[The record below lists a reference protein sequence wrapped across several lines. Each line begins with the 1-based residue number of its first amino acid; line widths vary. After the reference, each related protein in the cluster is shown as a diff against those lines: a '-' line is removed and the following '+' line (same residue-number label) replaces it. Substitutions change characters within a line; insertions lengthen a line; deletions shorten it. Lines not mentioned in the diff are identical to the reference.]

1 MKGIGGFFRNLTA
14 RLSAGLR
21 RFMQGR
27 YGSDKLNTTILMVAL
42 VLVLVYTFLPFGPV
56 QLILWILSYVLM
68 IWAIFRMLSRNTYR
82 RYQENRRFLQFVDGI
97 RDREHRYYDCPNCHQ
112 RVRVPRGKGK
122 ISISCPKCREKF
134 IRKT

>member
-1 MKGIGGFFRNLTA
+1 MKGIGGFFRNLTM

-21 RFMQGR
+21 RFMEGR
-27 YGSDKLNTTILMVAL
+27 YGSDKLNTAILMTAL
-42 VLVLVYTFLPFGPV
+42 VLVLVYSFLPFGLV
-56 QLILWILSYVLM
+56 KILLWLISYVLM

-82 RYQENRRFLQFVDGI
+82 RYHENRRFLQIMDGI
-97 RDREHRYYDCPNCHQ
+97 RDREHRYYNCPTCRQ

-122 ISISCPKCREKF
+122 IAISCPKCREKF

>member
-14 RLSAGLR
+14 WLSACLR
-21 RFMQGR
+21 RFMEGR
-27 YGSDKLNTTILMVAL
+27 YGSDKLNTAILMTAL
-42 VLVLVYTFLPFGPV
+42 VLVLVYNFVPFGV
-56 QLILWILSYVLM
+56 VKLVLWIISYVLM

-82 RYQENRRFLQFVDGI
+82 RYQENRRFLQITDGI
-97 RDREHRYYDCPNCHQ
+97 RDREHRYYNCPTCHQ

>member
-21 RFMQGR
+21 RFMDGR
-27 YGSDKLNTTILMVAL
+27 YGSDKLNTAILMAAL
-42 VLVLVYTFLPFGPV
+42 VLVLVYTFLPPGLAKIV
-56 QLILWILSYVLM
+56 LWLISYVLM

-82 RYQENRRFLQFVDGI
+82 RYQENRRFLQILDCV
-97 RDREHRYYDCPNCHQ
+97 RDREHRYYNCPNCHQ